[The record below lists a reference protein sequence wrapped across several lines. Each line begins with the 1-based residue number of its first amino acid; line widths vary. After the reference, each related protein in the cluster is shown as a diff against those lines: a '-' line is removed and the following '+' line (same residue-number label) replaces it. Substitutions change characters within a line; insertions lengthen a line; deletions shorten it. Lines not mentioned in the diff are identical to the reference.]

1 MVRKTKEAAA
11 ITRQALID
19 AAEVVFCKYGVT
31 RTSLAEVA
39 AQAGVTR
46 GAVYWH
52 FRNKADLFKAMCA
65 RATLPLESMLAAA
78 ARADHD
84 DPLGALRNLMVD
96 TLQHLARDPRTQAVF
111 EIVFSKTEACAEL
124 SQVAQ
129 RRDDERCQCLAQ
141 VEILIRR
148 GIELGHLPADT
159 DPAVSTQMLQSC
171 MGGIMREWVMNRD
184 AYDLESAAPSMVDCI
199 VAGLTTRPPRR
210 GERIRPRVRARPAA
224 RA

>member
-1 MVRKTKEAAA
+1 MARKTKEAAA
-11 ITRQALID
+11 ITREGLID

-39 AQAGVTR
+39 AEAGVTR

-52 FRNKADLFKAMCA
+52 FKNKADLFKAMCA
-65 RATLPLESMLAAA
+65 RATLPLESMLTAV

-84 DPLGALRNLMVD
+84 DPVGALRNLMVD

-111 EIVFSKTEACAEL
+111 EIVFSKTEACGEL
-124 SQVAQ
+124 GQVAQ
-129 RRDDERCQCLAQ
+129 RRDDERCECLVQ
-141 VEILIRR
+141 VEILVRR
-148 GIELGHLPADT
+148 GVELGQLPADT
-159 DPAVSTQMLQSC
+159 DPAVTTQLLQSC

-210 GERIRPRVRARPAA
+210 SERIRPRVRARPVQ